1 MLQNNF
7 TEKISLRRSHSILQ
21 ILPQYGQGMPKIS
34 LDMPNQLLADLKQHV
49 GDDKKFISMADAIR
63 SACRKLLDQL
73 DTIDLTHGRIGGEDD
88 GRSN

>member
-1 MLQNNF
+1 
-7 TEKISLRRSHSILQ
+7 
-21 ILPQYGQGMPKIS
+21 MPKIS
-34 LDMPNQLLADLKQHV
+34 LDMPNQLLVDLKQHV

-73 DTIDLTHGRIGGEDD
+73 DTIDLRHGRIGGEDD